1 MKRLRYLLLALLLG
15 CLVPG
20 LSAAPADVPRGTTP
34 APLRSLD
41 GRAVFNVA
49 KDADGYVWMVTRTGA
64 SRFDGRSV
72 RYYPLVGSELLT
84 DGDGHQTALRI
95 DREGRLWVFTD
106 SGKLFCYNPWS
117 DSFEQRLNLSDYD
130 SGVLLN
136 DIFFDA
142 AGRLWLGTTAG
153 LLEADARTFS
163 PDREHTSLRLA
174 GHNVNCIVPLADDN
188 LAVGTNEG
196 IFLLSGSTPLS
207 DGERILAEHNVTSI
221 YYDSRSGLLW
231 AGTFGSG
238 LRLWDL
244 TAGREAGA
252 PWLRNIPASP
262 IRVIRPMGGDK
273 LLAGVDGGGVYLLDL
288 QARRAARYL
297 SENEEFG
304 GQLRGNGVYDLL
316 PDGEHVWVATYT
328 GGISLVNVSDKFCL
342 ISRTPF
348 GDPGQ
353 SLGDNHVNAVLEA
366 RDGDMWFATNHG
378 VSLWRVR
385 ENRWSQLIRD
395 DNTYL
400 TLCETTD
407 GRVWCGGYSTGVHLL
422 DKRGG
427 GRVVRSVRSL
437 GGGSRADCI
446 YASLVDDDGNVWF
459 GGLNNRL
466 TCLHGG
472 GQTAYDIRGVNS
484 VVRVDADR
492 LMVNT
497 TRGFCL
503 LNRRNGTFRRLFA
516 DPDDYGVRSNSFI
529 YNSIALGDELWFGT
543 SGGGL
548 NLFDLGDGTVRNF
561 TMEDGLPSNFI
572 FSIQQD
578 RAGNLWIS
586 TDGGICCFD
595 PRERR
600 LLFNIGQSPVSQFVF
615 SSGCTLRD
623 GRIAFGSIAGC
634 LLFDPQ
640 VIRPAAPKVEFRFT
654 EFRLFYEPVTAQSA
668 PGVLTAPI
676 DRVEHIRLRHRQ
688 NTFSFGFTALD
699 LYHSD
704 KYLYTYRL
712 EGFDGKWLPAG
723 SYSGAEYTNIP
734 PGEYRFRVRCIDKES
749 RAVLVE
755 RAIGLR
761 VLPPWWATGT
771 AMAAYLLALLALLCA
786 AARWWQRR
794 QERRH
799 MDEKLSLFIDI
810 AHDIRTPLSLVIAPL
825 RDLSRETLSEQGAYC
840 LDLARQNCEKLFS
853 MVQGLLDIHKM
864 EIAASAVVP
873 SAVCPGKLLR
883 RKYDEFEPMAARK
896 GVTLCLEDGTD
907 GVVVMVDFDKFNHV
921 LDNLLSNAVKYTPR
935 GGRVTVRLSRS
946 GKKLVFEVCDTGI
959 GIAEGDRKHIFR
971 KFYRSQ
977 NAVQTGEIG
986 SGVGLVITRR
996 LVGRMKGTLTF
1007 DSREGEGT
1015 VFRLTLPCVEPPAES
1030 AAAVPKDPDPVPEGE
1045 PGAGEELCEGM
1056 DRVLVVEDNA
1066 DMRSYLSYSLSSD
1079 YKVYAV
1085 ASGEE
1090 ALAFLAGHSVDIVI
1104 SDVMMG
1110 GGISGIELCAR
1121 LKGDIATSHL
1131 FVILLTAC
1139 TRQESILS
1147 GFESG
1152 ANDYITKP
1160 FSIDVLHMKL
1170 NNLMQTRRIIR
1181 EQGNAVVERMAS
1193 PGEAS
1198 EVAPAINGIDNDFLR
1213 RSMEVVAA
1221 NLSDSAFSIND
1232 LCREMAVSRTLM
1244 YEKLRALAGQSPSD
1258 FIRGIRL
1265 RRAYELLQSADHSV
1279 AEVAVLA
1286 GFSDAKYFSTVFK
1299 KHFGESPSQ
1308 VPQSRRSASRRG

>member
-1 MKRLRYLLLALLLG
+1 MKKLKSLLLTALLG

-20 LSAAPADVPRGTTP
+20 LSAAPAHVPRGTTP

-41 GRAVFNVA
+41 GRAVFNVV

-72 RYYPLVGSELLT
+72 RCYPLVGSELLT
-84 DGDGHQTALRI
+84 DGDGRQTALRI
-95 DREGRLWVFTD
+95 DREGRLWAFSD
-106 SGKLFCYNPWS
+106 SGKLFFYNPWS
-117 DSFEQRLNLSDYD
+117 DSFEQRLNLPDYD
-130 SGVLLN
+130 PEVLLN
-136 DIFFDA
+136 DLFFDA
-142 AGRLWLGTTAG
+142 SDRLWLGTTAG
-153 LLEADARTFS
+153 LLEVDARTFS
-163 PDREHTSLRLA
+163 LDRDRTACCLQGL
-174 GHNVNCIVPLADDN
+174 NINCIVPLGDGDM
-188 LAVGTNEG
+188 AVGTNAG
-196 IFLLSGSTPLS
+196 VYLLP
-207 DGERILAEHNVTSI
+207 DGLLPADGKCILGEHNVTSI
-221 YYDSRSGLLW
+221 FYDARSSLLW

-244 TAGREAGA
+244 AAGHEAEA
-252 PWLRNIPASP
+252 AWLRDIPASP

-273 LLAGVDGGGVYLLDL
+273 LLAGLDGRGVYLLDL
-288 QARRAARYL
+288 QARRAMRYL
-297 SENEEFG
+297 SENEEAG
-304 GQLRGNGVYDLL
+304 GQLKGNGVYDLL
-316 PDGEHVWVATYT
+316 PDGGHIWVATYT
-328 GGISLVNVSDKFCL
+328 GGISQVDVSDKFCL
-342 ISRTPF
+342 IDRVPF
-348 GDPGQ
+348 SGPEQ
-353 SLGDNHVNAVLEA
+353 SLGDNHVNAVLEDG
-366 RDGDMWFATNHG
+366 DGDMWFATNHG

-400 TLCETTD
+400 TLCETRD
-407 GRVWCGGYSTGVHLL
+407 GLVWCGGYGTGVHLL
-422 DKRGG
+422 DKRGD
-427 GRVVRSVRSL
+427 GRVVRSIRSL
-437 GGGSRADCI
+437 EGDSRADCI
-446 YASLVDDDGNVWF
+446 YASLVDDDGGVWF

-466 TCLHGG
+466 TCLRGG
-472 GQTAYDIRGVNS
+472 ERIAYDIRGVNS
-484 VVRVDADR
+484 VVRIDADR

-497 TRGFCL
+497 TRGFYL
-503 LNRRNGTFRRLFA
+503 LNRRNGSSRRLFA
-516 DPDDYGVRSNSFI
+516 NPDDYGVHSNSFI
-529 YNSIALGDELWFGT
+529 FNSISLGDELWFGT

-548 NLFDLGDGTVRNF
+548 NLFDLGDETVRNF

-572 FSIQQD
+572 FSLQKD

-600 LLFNIGQSPVSQFVF
+600 LLFNIEQSPVNQFIF

-634 LLFDPQ
+634 LVFDPQ

-654 EFRLFYEPVTAQSA
+654 EFRLFYEPVTAASA
-668 PGVLTAPI
+668 PDVLRAPI
-676 DRVEHIRLRHRQ
+676 DKVEHIRLRHRQ
-688 NTFSFGFTALD
+688 NSFSFGFTALD
-699 LYHSD
+699 LYYSD

-712 EGFDGKWLPAG
+712 EGFDEKWLPAG
-723 SYSGAEYTNIP
+723 NYSGAEYTNIP
-734 PGEYRFRVRCIDKES
+734 PGDYRFCVRCIDKES

-755 RAIGLR
+755 RTIGVR
-761 VLPPWWATGT
+761 VLSPWWATGT
-771 AMAAYLLALLALLCA
+771 AMASYLLLALALLYV
-786 AARWWQRR
+786 AARRWQRR
-794 QERRH
+794 QERQQ
-799 MDEKLSLFIDI
+799 MDEKLSLFINI

-840 LDLARQNCEKLFS
+840 LNLARQNCEKLFS

-864 EIAASAVVP
+864 EIAASEVMP
-873 SAVCPGKLLR
+873 SAVCPGKFLR
-883 RKYDEFEPMAARK
+883 QKCDEFEPMAARK
-896 GVTLCLEDGTD
+896 GVALCLEDATD
-907 GVVVMVDFDKFNHV
+907 GVVVRIDFDKFNHV

-946 GKKLVFEVCDTGI
+946 GRKFVFEVCDTGI
-959 GIAEGDRKHIFR
+959 GIAKGDRKHIFR

-977 NAVQTGEIG
+977 SAVQTGEIG

-996 LVGRMKGTLTF
+996 LVARMKGTLTF

-1015 VFRLTLPCVEPPAES
+1015 VFRLTLPCVEAP
-1030 AAAVPKDPDPVPEGE
+1030 AAVPEGPDPVPEGE
-1045 PGAGEELCEGM
+1045 LCADEGLCEGM

-1066 DMRSYLSYSLSSD
+1066 DMRSYLSYSLSAD

-1110 GGISGIELCAR
+1110 SGISGIELCAR

-1131 FVILLTAC
+1131 LVILLTAC
-1139 TRQESILS
+1139 TRQESVLS

-1170 NNLMQTRRIIR
+1170 RNLMQTRRIIR
-1181 EQGNAVVERMAS
+1181 EQGSAVVERMAS
-1193 PGEAS
+1193 PGEAAG
-1198 EVAPAINGIDNDFLR
+1198 VAPAINSIDNDFLR
-1213 RSMEVVAA
+1213 RSTEVVAA

-1265 RRAYELLQSADHSV
+1265 RRACELLQSADHSV

-1299 KHFGESPSQ
+1299 KHFGESPSRFSR
-1308 VPQSRRSASRRG
+1308 SRR